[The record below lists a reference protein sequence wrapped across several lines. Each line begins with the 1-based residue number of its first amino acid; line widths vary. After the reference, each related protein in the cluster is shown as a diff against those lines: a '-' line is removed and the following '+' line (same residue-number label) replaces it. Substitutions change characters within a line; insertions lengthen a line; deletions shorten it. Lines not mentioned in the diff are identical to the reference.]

1 MERISVMCL
10 GSLAGSNPG
19 TFTTHKRQSCMQQTH
34 SVSDELKHKQGSTVH
49 EGPQGSCQRTYE
61 KLPAK
66 KQSIGIDTIC
76 FLAKGRGE
84 SADKLHVKAAK
95 VPPLFRL
102 ARYKQDSVISGTQS
116 EPHKLPRWR
125 GAEISTFPRALW
137 GPDKL
142 PAYIHPKADKGS
154 CANHDCRIAGEARQ
168 ASLAAT
174 EQGGPV
180 ELVGVPQVKCALL
193 LAASVP
199 EAALRF
205 CIIGLGNAAAPHGVG
220 LLGWLSLFLR

>member
-1 MERISVMCL
+1 LIL
-10 GSLAGSNPG
+10 YA
-19 TFTTHKRQSCMQQTH
+19 
-34 SVSDELKHKQGSTVH
+34 
-49 EGPQGSCQRTYE
+49 
-61 KLPAK
+61 
-66 KQSIGIDTIC
+66 

-95 VPPLFRL
+95 VPPLVRL
-102 ARYKQDSVISGTQS
+102 ARYKQDAVKLGHTEWTTQGAS
-116 EPHKLPRWR
+116 MEGR
-125 GAEISTFPRALW
+125 AEIDTFPRALW

-154 CANHDCRIAGEARQ
+154 CANHNCRIAGEARQ
-168 ASLAAT
+168 ASLAAAQ
-174 EQGGPV
+174 QGGPV

-205 CIIGLGNAAAPHGVG
+205 CVIGLGNAAAPHGVG